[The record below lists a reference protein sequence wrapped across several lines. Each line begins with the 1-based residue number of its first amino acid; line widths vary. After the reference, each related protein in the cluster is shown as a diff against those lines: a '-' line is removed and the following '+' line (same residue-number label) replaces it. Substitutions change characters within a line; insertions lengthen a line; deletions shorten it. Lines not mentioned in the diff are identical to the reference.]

1 MNYHGRIV
9 ERNEGRMGLWRNV
22 SWSVLSE
29 SVILDMVTAF
39 TRLHKSSSHGIPI
52 IWKVPPLMPNR
63 PRSYLP
69 PVPIPRMAANRSILT
84 MRWKPVIISLR
95 SVGFSTMLMSRWT
108 GDMVCH
114 LHAILKQGTRQVSDS
129 LFNVGGYK
137 TRPNFIGNPVT
148 PTRTALPQDVPEFM
162 DRLFDMCTKLLR
174 MNRIRSPVSI
184 GRLRR
189 FTHFRTATVESD
201 GLSCSRSFLRIDA
214 LPVLGHDAY
223 RAEHVNGISK
233 FPDEPGWLVDTLLFE
248 RDLTGRMF

>member
-52 IWKVPPLMPNR
+52 IWKVPPLLPNR

-108 GDMVCH
+108 GIWSVTCMPFSSRAPDRSPTRFSTWAATR
-114 LHAILKQGTRQVSDS
+114 LGRTLLAILSLRQGLRCRRM
-129 LFNVGGYK
+129 F
-137 TRPNFIGNPVT
+137 PNLWTGCLICARN
-148 PTRTALPQDVPEFM
+148 
-162 DRLFDMCTKLLR
+162 LR

-189 FTHFRTATVESD
+189 FTHFRTAYHVQ
-201 GLSCSRSFLRIDA
+201 GAF
-214 LPVLGHDAY
+214 AY
-223 RAEHVNGISK
+223 RCVAC
-233 FPDEPGWLVDTLLFE
+233 PWP
-248 RDLTGRMF
+248 

>member
-52 IWKVPPLMPNR
+52 IWKVPPLLPNR

-108 GDMVCH
+108 GIWSVSPACH
-114 LHAILKQGTRQVSDS
+114 SQAGHQTGL
-129 LFNVGGYK
+129 
-137 TRPNFIGNPVT
+137 
-148 PTRTALPQDVPEFM
+148 
-162 DRLFDMCTKLLR
+162 RLAFQR
-174 MNRIRSPVSI
+174 
-184 GRLRR
+184 GRLQDSAELYWQSC
-189 FTHFRTATVESD
+189 HSD
-201 GLSCSRSFLRIDA
+201 KDCAAAGCSRIYGQA
-214 LPVLGHDAY
+214 V
-223 RAEHVNGISK
+223 
-233 FPDEPGWLVDTLLFE
+233 
-248 RDLTGRMF
+248 